1 MAERFRPLGMTDILS
16 ITGVVFVLISLGLA
30 AVRLDALSPTA
41 TKALGQFVVAFA
53 LPALIF
59 RAVSSRPLGEIANAA
74 YLGAYLI
81 GSIAVFGLGY
91 LWARRIAGATREAS
105 TFRAMGMSCSNSGF
119 IGYPVLLMALPEVAS
134 TALALSMI
142 VENLVMIPLV
152 LVLAESASRRGAS
165 AGWRGAA
172 RVAGRLTRSPILIAL
187 VLGVLVSVTGVPVPP
202 LVARPVELL
211 AASSA
216 ALSLVAIGGTL
227 ATLPLRGLG
236 ASVLLVASGKLILHP
251 LAVGL
256 ALLGLA
262 ASGVRVGDD
271 RLAAAAVV
279 MAAMPVMSIYPI
291 LAQRSGQER
300 EAALA
305 MLGMT
310 VLSFVTITAILALVL
325 G

>member
-30 AVRLDALSPTA
+30 AVRLDALSLMA

-59 RAVSSRPLGEIANAA
+59 RAVSSRPLGEIANAV

-81 GSIAVFGLGY
+81 GSLAVFGLGY
-91 LWARRIAGATREAS
+91 LWSRRIAGSTRGAS

-172 RVAGRLTRSPILIAL
+172 RVVGRLTRSPILIAL

-236 ASVLLVASGKLILHP
+236 PSVLLVASGKLILHP

-310 VLSFVTITAILALVL
+310 VLSFVTITAVLALVL